1 MLFNVIIRADE
12 TLPMYPDRVL
22 EYTAS
27 KIVGQLRD
35 ESGTPDFDKLSMYP
49 TITAPE
55 FRQDD
60 TSVMA
65 QIGYLA
71 SASLNVHLDP
81 VIMTFPAIILLKS
94 GILNGWQNTHTH
106 WAVKSG
112 GPYKI
117 IGKTQLHSIPSAV
130 IQFPKTIADHNK
142 VAVMMPF
149 DKRYLSP
156 DSDPVYS
163 AIKKATAAKN
173 LLCLRADEL
182 NAPTDITNDIF
193 QMIEESYIIIVD
205 LSGRNPN
212 VLYEMGVA
220 HARGRVVIPIS
231 RDDETLPFDI
241 GHIRTI
247 HYHFDSSGLQGL
259 TTQLG
264 SALESVLI

>member
-1 MLFNVIIRADE
+1 VIIRADE
-12 TLPMYPDRVL
+12 SSPMPLDRVL
-22 EYTAS
+22 EYTAP
-27 KIVGQLRD
+27 KIAGQLRN
-35 ESGTPDFDKLSMYP
+35 EFGTPDFDKLSVYP
-49 TITAPE
+49 TITVPE
-55 FRQDD
+55 FRPDD

-81 VIMTFPAIILLKS
+81 VIITFPAIILWES
-94 GILNGWQNTHTH
+94 GIISNWENTRTH
-106 WAVKSG
+106 WAVRSG
-112 GPYKI
+112 DPYKI
-117 IGKTQLHSIPSAV
+117 IGKGQLHSIPSAV
-130 IQFPKTIADHNK
+130 IQFPKTIADRNK
-142 VAVMMPF
+142 LAVMMPF
-149 DKRYLSP
+149 DKSYLSP

-163 AIKKATAAKN
+163 AIKEAATAKN

-182 NAPTDITNDIF
+182 NTPTDITNDIF
-193 QMIEESYIIIVD
+193 QMIEESYIVIVD